1 MKITRETKT
10 RNMVTVSADKYLK
23 LLRTEFNIVE
33 CAGGHD
39 ELQALSESVAMKTS
53 DLFVDRDMKKSTARL
68 SVALELREIHDLAR
82 DYADILVADITLD
95 IEEEKTAKMQKSNDN
110 QAAYLGGDV

>member
-33 CAGGHD
+33 CIGGHD

-53 DLFVDRDMKKSTARL
+53 DVFVDRLLSKSADRL
-68 SVALELREIHDLAR
+68 EISQELSLIYDLAK
-82 DYADILVADITLD
+82 DYTELLTAEMMLK
-95 IEEEKTAKMQKSNDN
+95 IEEEKNAKMQKSNDD
-110 QAAYLGGDV
+110 QVAYLGGDV